1 MKRTC
6 LLLLIAITLVLP
18 APAKAEDPASP
29 STSASTST
37 SKETSPWGI
46 RVGLATD
53 PDQVVAGV
61 HFLETRIA
69 KNLYLEPNV
78 EIGFGDDHT
87 ILAATAP
94 FHYRFEVDGK
104 VQPYAGGGV
113 TVGFDRFDR
122 SGDDS
127 DTNFEIAARATGG
140 IIWKLRSG
148 TEMFAEL
155 NLIFGDLHDAQAMIG
170 WRF

>member
-6 LLLLIAITLVLP
+6 LFLLIAIALVLP
-18 APAKAEDPASP
+18 APAQAEDPTP
-29 STSASTST
+29 PSTST
-37 SKETSPWGI
+37 SQQTSPWGI

-69 KNLYLEPNV
+69 RNVYLEPNV
-78 EIGFGDDHT
+78 EIGLGDDHT

-104 VQPYAGGGV
+104 VRPYAGGGV
-113 TVGFDRFDR
+113 TVGFERKDHD
-122 SGDDS
+122 GNDDT
-127 DTNFEIAARATGG
+127 DFEITLRATGG
-140 IIWKLRSG
+140 ISWTLRGG

-155 NLIFGDLHDAQAMIG
+155 NLIFDQLHDAQAMIG